1 MTRNQIITCRLVL
14 LAAVVVITYLAT
26 TQQQYPVVRELSD
39 KASHFLAFYV
49 LALLVDYSFPRTNLG
64 IAKLGWLIA
73 YGMMI
78 EVVQSFIPNRTASL
92 IDLAADGMGIAL
104 YGLSIP
110 VLKRVPLMNRRWMV

>member
-14 LAAVVVITYLAT
+14 LAAVGVITHLAT

-39 KASHFLAFYV
+39 KVSHFLAFYV

-73 YGMMI
+73 YGMLI

-104 YGLSIP
+104 YSLSIP
-110 VLKRVPLMNRRWMV
+110 VLKRVPLMDRRWMV